1 MHRRFRCVSALGAAA
16 LFSAWTA
23 TPSQALPH
31 HPKKHHAKNSIGN
44 SAPAVTGRLATRVRL
59 GDGLRTYNPSRHQ
72 LGVRYAPDV
81 SDATPGPQVRFVVD
95 RAVLRRYLTGLAR
108 VIRRRPQDAH
118 PVVAVSNSSDD
129 AQQVPAKIVPGHSGA
144 VLEVDAAVD
153 AVQKAIQSN
162 PATTHIVLPVKAKPE
177 EVTAQDLRGINA
189 RIGYFVTR
197 FNPGDVGRTMTV
209 RHAIDIVDGHV
220 VMPDAT
226 FSLNQVVGERTP
238 ANGFYGK
245 GHVFINGKM
254 EVQAGGGMCQVATT
268 LFNAAMLSG
277 LKIAERHQHV
287 RTIPYAPPGSDATV
301 YWGQK
306 DFKFTNDTDAPVY
319 ISYRTTRSHAIVAL
333 FGKAVPGRK
342 VRIIRHSR
350 RLAERHFTGS
360 ISRVVYEPDGTVQ
373 RGPTYY
379 SDYVWTPALDFSR

>member
-1 MHRRFRCVSALGAAA
+1 MHRRLRCFLPFGAATLLIA
-16 LFSAWTA
+16 GTA
-23 TPSQALPH
+23 FPSQAQSH
-31 HPKKHHAKNSIGN
+31 QPKKNHHARKH
-44 SAPAVTGRLATRVRL
+44 ATPAVTGRLATRIRL
-59 GDGLRTYNPSRHQ
+59 GDGLRTYHASRHQ
-72 LGVRYAPDV
+72 LGVRYAAGV
-81 SDATPGPQVRFVVD
+81 SDASPASQVRFTVD
-95 RAVLRRYLTGLAR
+95 RAVLRRYLTGLAD
-108 VIRRRPQDAH
+108 VIRRHPADAH
-118 PVVAVSNSSDD
+118 PVLVKANAPDD

-153 AVQKAIQSN
+153 AVQKALQSN
-162 PATTHIVLPVKAKPE
+162 PRTTHIVLPVKVKPA
-177 EVTAQDLRGINA
+177 EVSAGDLRGISA

-209 RHAIDIVDGHV
+209 RHAIDIIDGHV
-220 VMPDAT
+220 VMPGAT
-226 FSLNQVVGERTP
+226 FSINQTVGERTP

-277 LKIAERHQHV
+277 LKITERHQHV

-319 ISYRTTRSHAIVAL
+319 VSYHTTRTHAIVAL

-342 VRIIRHSR
+342 VKIIRHSHEI
-350 RLAERHFTGS
+350 AERHFTGS
-360 ISRVVYEPDGTVQ
+360 ISRVVYEPGGSVQ

-379 SDYVWTPALDFSR
+379 SDYKWTPALDFSR

>member
-1 MHRRFRCVSALGAAA
+1 M
-16 LFSAWTA
+16 
-23 TPSQALPH
+23 
-31 HPKKHHAKNSIGN
+31 
-44 SAPAVTGRLATRVRL
+44 
-59 GDGLRTYNPSRHQ
+59 
-72 LGVRYAPDV
+72 
-81 SDATPGPQVRFVVD
+81 
-95 RAVLRRYLTGLAR
+95 
-108 VIRRRPQDAH
+108 
-118 PVVAVSNSSDD
+118 VAVSDSSDD

-162 PATTHIVLPVKAKPE
+162 PTTLHIVLPVKAKPA
-177 EVTAQDLRGINA
+177 EVTARDLQGVNA

-209 RHAIDIVDGHV
+209 RHAIDIIDGHV
-220 VMPDAT
+220 VGPGAT
-226 FSLNQVVGERTP
+226 FSVNQVVGERTP
-238 ANGFYGK
+238 ANGFFGK

-277 LKIAERHQHV
+277 LKITERHQHV

-301 YWGQK
+301 YWGEK

-319 ISYRTTRSHAIVAL
+319 VSYHTTRSHAIVAL

-342 VRIIRHSR
+342 VKIIRHSR
-350 RLAERHFTGS
+350 QLAERHFTGS
-360 ISRVVYEPDGTVQ
+360 ISRLVYEPDGTVQ
-373 RGPTYY
+373 RGPTFY
-379 SDYVWTPALDFSR
+379 SDYTWTPALDFSR